1 MADGILIFFSHMQNV
16 TYDAA
21 SDTITLQPG
30 IHWGDALQQL
40 SPLGVA
46 PLGGRLGCV
55 WPSIEYETHQ
65 IDLHVFYQLFSD
77 IGTGLLLGGGLSYLA
92 GEFGFSSNSYIEL
105 DVVLVTGELV
115 TATATNQYADLF
127 RAFKGGANRFGIVTR
142 YKVQA
147 VHVGTESDK
156 NFFGGLIMV
165 R

>member
-1 MADGILIFFSHMQNV
+1 MMQSAIQSPCSLVFTGAMRCSNSLRWVLRLWEGGLGAFGHQSNMSPINLI
-16 TYDAA
+16 Y
-21 SDTITLQPG
+21 I
-30 IHWGDALQQL
+30 
-40 SPLGVA
+40 
-46 PLGGRLGCV
+46 
-55 WPSIEYETHQ
+55 
-65 IDLHVFYQLFSD
+65 FYQLFSD

-92 GEFGFSSNSYIEL
+92 GEFGFSSNSYVEL

-127 RAFKGGANRFGIVTR
+127 RALKGGANRFGIVTG